1 MHFYSQRKRPMN
13 CKLFESTDFYVP
25 KIIRIIAAE
34 KERMKKMTTLTI
46 NYDETNVEVLNL
58 IKLLLAAGVTAVPS
72 DEDWTEEEEKEA
84 FLCTSKANASRM
96 FAKYL

>member
-1 MHFYSQRKRPMN
+1 MN
-13 CKLFESTDFYVP
+13 CKLFKSTDFYVP

-34 KERMKKMTTLTI
+34 KERMKKMTTITI
-46 NYDETNVEVLNL
+46 NYDETNVEILNL

>member
-1 MHFYSQRKRPMN
+1 
-13 CKLFESTDFYVP
+13 
-25 KIIRIIAAE
+25 
-34 KERMKKMTTLTI
+34 MTTLTI

-72 DEDWTEEEEKEA
+72 TEDWTEEEREA
-84 FLCTSKANASRM
+84 FLCTSKANASRI

>member
-1 MHFYSQRKRPMN
+1 
-13 CKLFESTDFYVP
+13 
-25 KIIRIIAAE
+25 
-34 KERMKKMTTLTI
+34 MKKMTTLTI

-58 IKLLLAAGVTAVPS
+58 IKLLLAAGVTAVLS